1 MPMRTASS
9 PTTGDARLRRKLLL
23 AAGLALA
30 ASTAAADEP
39 RLADRR
45 LDFSLYLNRA
55 RTDLDYPGDRVS
67 TRIDRIGIH
76 WREQYQPLW
85 LGLMGGWSYVTQ
97 TQHPATAGL
106 ELGGY
111 HVGFTFELELYAAQ
125 PLRVALEGGYLYERV
140 DEGTDGNDVELDWH
154 IPWVQVLAKWRP
166 VPVWELYG
174 GVRYDYIEG
183 EQRLRGAVNS
193 TTDIDHRA
201 ETGGV
206 VGIKLNVDGDGYVA
220 LEGNDGA
227 THSVALHFGRRY

>member
-9 PTTGDARLRRKLLL
+9 LTIGDARLRRKLLL

-39 RLADRR
+39 RLTDRP

-111 HVGFTFELELYAAQ
+111 HVGITFELELYAAQ

-140 DEGTDGNDVELDWH
+140 DEETDGNDVELAWH
-154 IPWVQVLAKWRP
+154 IPWVQLLTEWHP

-174 GVRYDYIEG
+174 GVRYDYVEG

-206 VGIKLNVDGDGYVA
+206 VGIKLHLDGDGYVA

-227 THSVALHFGRRY
+227 TRSVTLHFGRRY